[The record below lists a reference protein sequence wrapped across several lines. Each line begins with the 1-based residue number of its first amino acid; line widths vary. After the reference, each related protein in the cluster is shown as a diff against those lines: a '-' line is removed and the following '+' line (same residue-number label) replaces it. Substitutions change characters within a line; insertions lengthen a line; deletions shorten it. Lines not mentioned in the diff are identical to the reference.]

1 MADKKIVPIVLGSDT
16 LGYSYAREFHK
27 HYGVK
32 SLLLSSV
39 NARYVSL
46 SSFLDCEIVPG
57 IDKEDV
63 LAGWLRKN
71 AGRFKDAAPIVFSGT
86 GDWRIRTLSKHKE
99 ELTEL
104 GYYIPAIDFPLL
116 DRISQKDIF
125 YSYCAKL
132 GVPFPRTRAWC
143 FGGYR
148 LSEEFDGLSEIN
160 SFDEIRSLQY
170 PLIAKPSNSA
180 DWHFADIP
188 DQHKIYTIK
197 DPEQLIK
204 VIQDLQKSP
213 YSHALLIQ
221 EMLATDD
228 ESLHTITTFSDA
240 EGNMLVGVTGD
251 VILQSHTK
259 TGIGNPLVILGRRKY
274 TSILDCAARLLREWR
289 YEGFANFDVMDGAD
303 GEPRFL
309 EINTRPGRNTY
320 YFSLAGCPFVKPMV
334 EYYINGDTS
343 LSCLSEEEKRADKP
357 FLFSMV
363 KKEIALSYAHGENLA
378 AAEKLFDDGTWQNP
392 LLCREDNFLQKFFA
406 RKYVRNTEANNL

>member
-1 MADKKIVPIVLGSDT
+1 MSKKIVPIVMGSDT
-16 LGYSYAREFHK
+16 LGYSYAREFYK

-46 SSFLDCEIVPG
+46 SKFLDCEIVPG

-63 LAGWLRKN
+63 LVDWLKKN
-71 AGRFKDAAPIVFSGT
+71 APRFKDAAPIVFSGT

-99 ELTEL
+99 ELTAL

-116 DRISQKDIF
+116 DKISQKDIF

-132 GVPFPRTRAWC
+132 GVPFPKTRAWC
-143 FGGYR
+143 FNGYK
-148 LSEEFDGLSEIN
+148 LEEELAGLTQID
-160 SFDEIRSLQY
+160 SFEELRTLEY

-180 DWHFADIP
+180 DWHFANIP

-197 DPEQLIK
+197 DADQLVRIIK
-204 VIQDLQKSP
+204 DLQASP
-213 YSHALLIQ
+213 YAHALLLQ

-274 TSILDCAARLLREWR
+274 TKILDSAAKLLKEWK
-289 YEGFANFDVMDGAD
+289 YEGFANFDVMDGVD

-334 EYYINGDTS
+334 EYYINGDTK
-343 LSCLSEEEKRADKP
+343 LACLTEEERRADKP

-363 KKEIALSYAHGENLA
+363 GRDIALSYAHGENLA
-378 AAEKLFDDGTWQNP
+378 AATRHFDEGTWQNP
-392 LLCREDNFLQKFFA
+392 LLCKEDSFLQKIFA
-406 RKYVRNTEANNL
+406 KKYVKSTESNNI

>member
-27 HYGVK
+27 YYKVK
-32 SLLLSSV
+32 SLLLSGV

-46 SSFLDCEIVPG
+46 SSFLNCEIVPG
-57 IDKEDV
+57 IDEEEV
-63 LAGWLRKN
+63 LTGWLKKN
-71 AGRFKDAAPIVFSGT
+71 AGRFKGAAPIVFSGT

-116 DRISQKDIF
+116 DEISQKDVF

-143 FGGYR
+143 FGGYK
-148 LSEEFDGLSEIN
+148 LSGEFDGLSEIS
-160 SFDEIRSLQY
+160 SFDELRTLEY

-180 DWHFADIP
+180 DWHFANIP
-188 DQHKIYTIK
+188 DQHKIYTIR
-197 DPEQLIK
+197 DAEQLERI
-204 VIQDLQKSP
+204 IRDLQASP
-213 YSHALLIQ
+213 YKHALLIQ

-274 TSILDCAARLLREWR
+274 QKILDCAAKLLKEWK

-334 EYYINGDTS
+334 EYYINGDKT
-343 LSCLSEEEKRADKP
+343 LSCLTEDERKANSL

-363 KKEIALSYAHGENLA
+363 KREIALSYAHGENLA
-378 AAEKLFDDGTWQNP
+378 AASKHFDEGTWENP
-392 LLCREDNFLQKFFA
+392 LICREDNILQRFFA
-406 RKYVRNTEANNL
+406 KKYVRNTEANNI